1 MTTVQRRGVASA
13 ASVAALLF
21 IGLSAGN
28 PRLLARAGC
37 DLAGYRAAPGLTA
50 ASAPSGVALTWD
62 GDGERLRLH
71 LRIDAGTPMIDE
83 LAVQARSASS
93 SAPWRVVLSGARP
106 EFRVVTGL
114 RRITNQQLDPLAGL
128 GIPITPEI
136 VEREKWE
143 AFWDAPLNVPGG
155 ASAHNNTTPPQRG
168 VLDQPGLPRS
178 PSEVERASA
187 VYRVTTCQVRTD
199 GARLE
204 VSFPGVTLGAFEGRL
219 EYTVYRGTNLI
230 RQEIV
235 GMTHRPAVAYKY
247 DAGVDGVRVGTGA
260 GVAWTNVD
268 HAPVEHAFGPTTD
281 DGPVTVRSADRIIVA
296 SLPGGSVAAFPPP
309 HNFFWARETNYNL
322 GYNWYR
328 QTTAGSLALGV
339 RQAESEEP
347 PEVEQRGTED
357 RHQNFAL
364 RSARPGTWQRMPVYL
379 YVTGAPALAAHQ
391 SAAAFTRGDHYKGL
405 PGYQVMATHFHMG
418 LVNRVREAASGDG
431 KVPDLEVLKA
441 IGVNIAAPID
451 GGGGFVAALA
461 KGGDPAY
468 GGDDPAWLKWSRGLG
483 EIKEANPPA
492 RAGGPVAA
500 GRGQA
505 GRGGGS
511 VFDSQAA
518 YYETAKRQ
526 SGPTFVVMPNMEMIR
541 GDVTRDLGGH
551 TDVFFSHP
559 VFWQQGRLPNQPFV
573 EDDPKFGR
581 IYRVVSTG
589 EMMEMARRENMIL
602 FMPHPR
608 TKGSA
613 GFPDAI
619 KDTAHFLDPNYRGV
633 GFRWGMGLDGSEVRL
648 CEYRC
653 LPLFDD
659 MNNWVANKPTP
670 PKYLQA
676 ITEVYQQGYGDD
688 TYSNNPVNYVR
699 IPALPPPG
707 DWTPIVNA
715 MKTGDYFVT
724 SGEVLIP
731 SWTLAGTGAA
741 RTVVAD
747 VAWTFP
753 LDIVEVVWGDGVK
766 TDRVIVSATGLPPHG
781 AHHFEIPIN
790 VTGKKWV
797 RFAAW
802 DSAGNG
808 AFVQPVKIVR

>member
-1 MTTVQRRGVASA
+1 MTTVQRTGVGSA
-13 ASVAALLF
+13 LSIGALIL
-21 IGLSAGN
+21 IGVPTGS

-37 DLAGYRAAPGLTA
+37 DLTGYRAARGLTA
-50 ASAPSGVALTWD
+50 VSAPSGVALTWE
-62 GDGERLRLH
+62 GAGERLRLR
-71 LRIDAGTPMIDE
+71 LRIDGGTPVIDE
-83 LAVQARSASS
+83 LAVQDQSAAT
-93 SAPWRVVLSGARP
+93 SAPWRVVLVGTRP

-128 GIPITPEI
+128 GIPITPQV

-168 VLDQPGLPRS
+168 VLDQPGLPRD
-178 PSEVERASA
+178 PSEVERARA
-187 VYRVTTCQVRTD
+187 VYRVTACQVRTD

-219 EYTVYRGTNLI
+219 MYTVYRGTNLI
-230 RQEIV
+230 RQEII
-235 GMTHRPAVAYKY
+235 GTTQRPSVAYKY
-247 DAGVDGVRVGTGA
+247 DAGIEGVRVGTSA
-260 GVAWTNVD
+260 RVAWTDVD
-268 HAPVEHAFGPTTD
+268 HALAEHVFGATTD
-281 DGPVTVRSADRIIVA
+281 DSPVTVRSADRIIVA
-296 SLPGGSVAAFPPP
+296 TLPGGSVAVFPPP

-322 GYNWYR
+322 GYSWYR
-328 QTTAGSLALGV
+328 QTTTESFAVGV

-379 YVTGAPALAAHQ
+379 YVSSASGAAVHQ
-391 SAAAFTRGDHYKGL
+391 SAAAFTREDHFKGL

-418 LVNRVREAASGDG
+418 LVARARAAASGDG

-441 IGVNIAAPID
+441 IGVNIVAPID
-451 GGGGFVAALA
+451 GGGGFVAALST
-461 KGGDPAY
+461 GGDPAY

-492 RAGGPVAA
+492 RAGGAGAA
-500 GRGQA
+500 GRGQGA
-505 GRGGGS
+505 RGGS
-511 VFDSQAA
+511 VFDSQAE
-518 YYETAKRQ
+518 YYETAKQQ

-551 TDVFFSHP
+551 SDVFFSHP
-559 VFWQQGRLPNQPFV
+559 VFWQQGRLSGQPFV
-573 EDDPKFGR
+573 ENDPKFGR
-581 IYRVVSTG
+581 IYRVVNTG

-619 KDTAHFLDPNYRGV
+619 KDAPHFLDPNYRGV
-633 GFRWGMGLDGSEVRL
+633 GFRWGMGLDGSETRL

-653 LPLFDD
+653 MALFDD
-659 MNNWVANKPTP
+659 MNNWVADKATP
-670 PKYLQA
+670 PKYMEA

-688 TYSNNPVNYVR
+688 TYANNPVNYVR

-731 SWTLAGTGAA
+731 SWTLAGTGTA

-747 VAWTFP
+747 VEWTFP
-753 LDIVEVVWGDGVK
+753 LDFVEVVWGDGVK
-766 TDRVIVSATGLPPHG
+766 ADRIVVSATGLPPHG
-781 AHHFEIPIN
+781 THRFEIPLN
-790 VTGKKWV
+790 VAEKKWV

-808 AFVQPVKIVR
+808 AFVQPVKIAR